1 MFFVCRFC
9 GMRYSE
15 TSPHYYCPVK
25 VKPLDNAFKV
35 GDLVRWKRSSGIEGR
50 ITEID
55 GDNYVIDNCI
65 VLKSSEME
73 YKNVDIPVQSLPWG
87 NKQKCNCD
95 WNEVLRY
102 GCKNPNHC

>member
-1 MFFVCRFC
+1 MIYTMTHAEWEKYVNKCLNDFMVTCTVC
-9 GMRYSE
+9 
-15 TSPHYYCPVK
+15 
-25 VKPLDNAFKV
+25 AFKV
-35 GDLVRWKRSSGIEGR
+35 GDSVRYKTMPNIQGK

-55 GDNYVIDNCI
+55 GSNYVIDNCL